1 MVDKSESFGMM
12 DGTYFVSKNVILD
25 WINEDF
31 VLQLTKIEQCA
42 TGAVYCQ
49 IMDKICPGTFNLKS
63 VKWDAKFDY
72 QYIDNFKV
80 LQNAF
85 KNNNIKKVIE
95 VEKLTKARY
104 QDNLEFCQ
112 WIKRYY
118 DTQCNTSEPY
128 DAVARRGANAKIH
141 YILGGN
147 KVAPP
152 QKKYTPD
159 VQARPQT
166 AAVKRPR

>member
-12 DGTYFVSKNVILD
+12 DGTYFVSKNAILD

-49 IMDKICPGTFNLKS
+49 IMDKIAPNTFNFKS

-95 VEKLTKARY
+95 VEKLTKAKY

-112 WIKRYY
+112 WLKKYY
-118 DTQCNTSEPY
+118 ELHCNKEEPY
-128 DAVARRGANAKIH
+128 DAVAKRGGPNTKIN

-152 QKKYTPD
+152 QKKY
-159 VQARPQT
+159 
-166 AAVKRPR
+166 AAE